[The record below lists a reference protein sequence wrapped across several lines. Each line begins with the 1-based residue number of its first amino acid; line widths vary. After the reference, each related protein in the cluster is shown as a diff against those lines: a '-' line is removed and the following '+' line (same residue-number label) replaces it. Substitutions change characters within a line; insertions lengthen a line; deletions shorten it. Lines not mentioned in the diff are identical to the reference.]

1 MSAQEEMPEDT
12 VTGSPDINSTLEQ
25 QKREVREKNRQRA
38 LIYRQRRRQKERNLK
53 ANYQLLE
60 ANYQLLEAN
69 YQIAT
74 RHNILLAVKVERFKS
89 MCQQLITTL
98 IQHQTNSERRS
109 PEYEHITPN
118 NLEETREEEIVN
130 MSTNN
135 EAPSILL
142 EDSQSIRDRINNQPI
157 QYEETTM
164 RAINWVNHLETQFST
179 APNEL

>member
-12 VTGSPDINSTLEQ
+12 INGLTDINSTLEQ
-25 QKREVREKNRQRA
+25 QKREVWEKNRKRV
-38 LIYRQRRRQKERNLK
+38 LTYRHRRRQKEENLK
-53 ANYQLLE
+53 INYQLLE

-74 RHNILLAVKVERFKS
+74 RHNILLAVEVERFKS

-109 PEYEHITPN
+109 PEYEYITPN

-157 QYEETTM
+157 YYEGTTM
-164 RAINWVNHLETQFST
+164 QAINWVNHLETQFST

>member
-25 QKREVREKNRQRA
+25 QKREVREKNRKRA
-38 LIYRQRRRQKERNLK
+38 SIYRHRRRQKERNLK
-53 ANYQLLE
+53 VNYQLLE

-74 RHNILLAVKVERFKS
+74 RHNILLAVEVERFKS

-179 APNEL
+179 ASNEL

>member
-1 MSAQEEMPEDT
+1 
-12 VTGSPDINSTLEQ
+12 
-25 QKREVREKNRQRA
+25 
-38 LIYRQRRRQKERNLK
+38 
-53 ANYQLLE
+53 
-60 ANYQLLEAN
+60 
-69 YQIAT
+69 
-74 RHNILLAVKVERFKS
+74 

-109 PEYEHITPN
+109 PEYEYITPN

-135 EAPSILL
+135 EAPSVLQ

-157 QYEETTM
+157 YYEGTTM

-179 APNEL
+179 APNEF

>member
-38 LIYRQRRRQKERNLK
+38 LIYRHRRRQKDRDLK

-60 ANYQLLEAN
+60 ANYRTLEAN
-69 YQIAT
+69 YLSAS
-74 RHNILLAVKVERFKS
+74 RHNILLAIEVEGFKS
-89 MCQQLITTL
+89 MCQHLITTL

-109 PEYEHITPN
+109 PEYEYITPN
-118 NLEETREEEIVN
+118 TLEETREEEIVN

-157 QYEETTM
+157 QYEEITM

>member
-12 VTGSPDINSTLEQ
+12 INGLTDINSTLEQ
-25 QKREVREKNRQRA
+25 QKREVREKNRKRA
-38 LIYRQRRRQKERNLK
+38 LTYRHRRRQKEENLK
-53 ANYQLLE
+53 VNYQLLE

-74 RHNILLAVKVERFKS
+74 RHNILLAVEVERFKS

-109 PEYEHITPN
+109 PEYEYITPN

-135 EAPSILL
+135 EAPSVLQ
-142 EDSQSIRDRINNQPI
+142 EDSQSIRDRINNQ
-157 QYEETTM
+157 QYNMKRQQCEP
-164 RAINWVNHLETQFST
+164 ST
-179 APNEL
+179 G

>member
-1 MSAQEEMPEDT
+1 MSTQEEMPEDT
-12 VTGSPDINSTLEQ
+12 MNGLTDIDSTLEQ
-25 QKREVREKNRQRA
+25 QKRQAREKRRKRA
-38 LIYRQRRRQKERNLK
+38 LTYRRRRRQEEKNLK
-53 ANYQLLE
+53 INYQLLE

-69 YQIAT
+69 YQIVT
-74 RHNILLAVKVERFKS
+74 RHNISLAVELQRFKS

-109 PEYEHITPN
+109 PEYEYITPN
-118 NLEETREEEIVN
+118 NLEETREEEIV

-135 EAPSILL
+135 EAPSIIL
-142 EDSQSIRDRINNQPI
+142 EDSQSIRDRINNLPI

-164 RAINWVNHLETQFST
+164 RAINWANYLETQFST

>member
-12 VTGSPDINSTLEQ
+12 ITGLPDINSTLEQ
-25 QKREVREKNRQRA
+25 QKREVREKNRKRA
-38 LIYRQRRRQKERNLK
+38 LTYRHRRRQKEENLK
-53 ANYQLLE
+53 VNYQLLE

-74 RHNILLAVKVERFKS
+74 RHNILLAVEVERFKS

-109 PEYEHITPN
+109 PEYEYITPN

-135 EAPSILL
+135 EAPSVLQ

-157 QYEETTM
+157 YYEGTTM

-179 APNEL
+179 APNEF

>member
-12 VTGSPDINSTLEQ
+12 ITGSPDITSTLEQ
-25 QKREVREKNRQRA
+25 QKREAREKNRKRA
-38 LIYRQRRRQKERNLK
+38 LIYRHRRRQKERDLK
-53 ANYQLLE
+53 VNYQLLE
-60 ANYQLLEAN
+60 ANYQTLEAN

-74 RHNILLAVKVERFKS
+74 RHNILLAVEVERFKS

-109 PEYEHITPN
+109 PEYEYITPN

-142 EDSQSIRDRINNQPI
+142 EDSQSIRDRINNLPI

-164 RAINWVNHLETQFST
+164 RAINWANYLETQFST